1 MLRAARAL
9 ILLRCVPW
17 CVAYWPACS
26 CSHVSQQGSMD
37 CAPPPPPPHLTV
49 DTDKCMKMYE
59 TQTSEP
65 EKQTGEMESG
75 EVKNSTTDKV
85 IVKPDNLRSTVWRFF
100 GFWSVGGKVGDKSK
114 AVCKLCDAELAYH
127 STTTNL
133 RMHLIVVHPT
143 EWNKVGEDEADGPLP
158 KQPKLTVFYSP
169 TTSLPAAKQEAIT
182 KKLTEFICK
191 DMRPISIVD
200 GVGFQKFIHEINP
213 RYQVPSRGTVN
224 NRIVKLN

>member
-1 MLRAARAL
+1 MNIRIIYKIYILLLRAARAL

-75 EVKNSTTDKV
+75 EVKNSTTAKV
-85 IVKPDNLRSTVWRFF
+85 IVKPDNLRSTAASRRRPSPVVENYRQCE
-100 GFWSVGGKVGDKSK
+100 VPAHRTGGEKIPHGTR
-114 AVCKLCDAELAYH
+114 H
-127 STTTNL
+127 
-133 RMHLIVVHPT
+133 
-143 EWNKVGEDEADGPLP
+143 
-158 KQPKLTVFYSP
+158 
-169 TTSLPAAKQEAIT
+169 
-182 KKLTEFICK
+182 ICTI
-191 DMRPISIVD
+191 RARL
-200 GVGFQKFIHEINP
+200 FL
-213 RYQVPSRGTVN
+213 SRQHCQ
-224 NRIVKLN
+224 

>member
-37 CAPPPPPPHLTV
+37 CAPPPPPAHLTV

-100 GFWSVGGKVGDKSK
+100 LDSGQLE
-114 AVCKLCDAELAYH
+114 AKL
-127 STTTNL
+127 ST
-133 RMHLIVVHPT
+133 
-143 EWNKVGEDEADGPLP
+143 
-158 KQPKLTVFYSP
+158 
-169 TTSLPAAKQEAIT
+169 
-182 KKLTEFICK
+182 
-191 DMRPISIVD
+191 
-200 GVGFQKFIHEINP
+200 NP
-213 RYQVPSRGTVN
+213 RVFASYAMQNWHIT
-224 NRIVKLN
+224 RIPQI